1 MDEKMD
7 QHETNQTEITTDGT
21 AGLPSSELW
30 ESPLGQSTYM
40 FIWALASLASFA
52 IFFKYF

>member
-1 MDEKMD
+1 MDVDE
-7 QHETNQTEITTDGT
+7 H
-21 AGLPSSELW
+21 AAPLPPGDDNPSNAQASSELW
-30 ESPLGQSTYM
+30 DAPLGQSTYL